1 MEQSKESKIKSKN
14 KICRSYRMDS
24 CANKNKMD
32 KINAVMFEY
41 RITAKKI
48 ANLQWDLFY
57 RYGGFNKDEKISDSI
72 KSKLSERYKQTCQ
85 YQVVGMLDS
94 HLENLTKD
102 FVKVVRKSS
111 IYEST
116 KIQLFYI
123 NRYNKWFSREP
134 IKIPKFVEGKRVKDE
149 FVVIEKSVQRL
160 AIKIL
165 RGLIGGRRKPRY
177 NNINMVLDAKVVTI
191 ESKVEGEMKVRNKV
205 KEPASEFDYWLKLS
219 TLEAGKPIFI
229 PIQTN
234 SYYED
239 IEGKRCN
246 SVQVNSDYDTGDISF
261 RFIKEIPKV
270 EYKPIIDSIA
280 VDAGLTTFLATDFGD
295 LFGQQMLDYL
305 KEKDAL
311 LQAMQK
317 SNQKHNREV
326 NSDRYKR
333 IVQDIR
339 EYIKN
344 EVCRIIN
351 RIIEI
356 YKPKEIV
363 TEELDFRFTNNLSKQ
378 LRRII
383 RNFGMRV
390 LKNKLA
396 SIEEIYG
403 IKITKVNPAYTSK
416 TCDLCGYVDSRN
428 RKGKKFLC
436 LMCGHEIDA
445 DVGGARSIRGRSSV
459 ENSYKYYS
467 VAKVLQVTVEN
478 YLSKLE
484 RKGKRLSSQ
493 ATSTL
498 MSNPYFKK
506 YIDRIK
512 VIGHRLDLKA
522 IHVTG

>member
-1 MEQSKESKIKSKN
+1 MADNKSN
-14 KICRSYRMDS
+14 RICRSYGMQS
-24 CANKNKMD
+24 CANGNKIA
-32 KINAVMFEY
+32 KIQETLVEY
-41 RITAKKI
+41 RRATKKI
-48 ANLQWDLFY
+48 GNYQWHLFY
-57 RYGGFNKDEKISDSI
+57 RYGGFNKNEDI
-72 KSKLSERYKQTCQ
+72 KTAVKTRLSERYKQVCQ

-94 HLENLTKD
+94 HLENVMSD
-102 FVKVVRKSS
+102 FRKVVYKSN
-111 IYEST
+111 IDEGT
-116 KIQLFYI
+116 KTQLFYI
-123 NRYNKWFSREP
+123 NKYHKWFSRES
-134 IKIPKFVEGKRVKDE
+134 IKIPKYVGDKRVKDE
-149 FVVIEKSVQRL
+149 YVTIDKSVQRL

-165 RGLIGGRRKPRY
+165 RNLIDTRRKPRY
-177 NNINMVLDAKVVTI
+177 NNINMNLDAKVVTI
-191 ESKVEGEMKVRNKV
+191 ADKVEDKAKSFE
-205 KEPASEFDYWLKLS
+205 YWLKVA
-219 TLEAGKPIFI
+219 TLEKGKPILI
-229 PIQTN
+229 PIKTN
-234 SYYED
+234 GYYED
-239 IEGKRCN
+239 VEGKRCN
-246 SVQVNSDYDTGDISF
+246 SVQVNSDYDTKEISF

-270 EYKPIIDSIA
+270 EYEPITDSIA

-295 LFGQQMLDYL
+295 LFGQQMLDHL

-326 NSDRYKR
+326 NSNRYKR
-333 IVQDIR
+333 TVQDIR